1 MVVAKYCPQKYV
13 LNYDS
18 MFTGIIEGTAR
29 VLEIGKSRGSRS
41 SMRMGLAL
49 GGLSRGMKLGDSLA
63 VNGTCLT
70 VRKLGKGNAEFE
82 MIGETVK
89 RTSLG
94 SLRAGDKVNVERSLR
109 SDGRIE
115 GHFVLG
121 HVDGVGHITAIRK
134 MKNQVDIAIRIPS
147 SLTRYVVE
155 KGSITVEGISLT
167 VVEIKGSGLTIS
179 LIPHTMEITNMSY
192 KAVGDKVNI
201 EADILAK
208 YIAKQKR

>member
-1 MVVAKYCPQKYV
+1 
-13 LNYDS
+13 
-18 MFTGIIEGTAR
+18 MFTGIIEGTAK
-29 VLEIGKSRGSRS
+29 VLDIGKSRGSRS
-41 SMRMGLAL
+41 AMRMTLSL
-49 GGLSRGMKLGDSLA
+49 GKISKGMKLGDSLA

-82 MIGETVK
+82 MIGETMK

-94 SLRAGDKVNVERSLR
+94 SIAKGDRVNVERSLK

-121 HVDGVGHITAIRK
+121 HVDGVGKITEIKK
-134 MKNQVDIAIRIPS
+134 MKNQVDIHITIPS

-155 KGSITVEGISLT
+155 KGSITIEGISLT
-167 VVEIKGSGLTIS
+167 VVAIKGTRLTIS
-179 LIPHTMEITNMSY
+179 LIPHTMEITNMSH
-192 KAVGDKVNI
+192 KKTGDRVNV